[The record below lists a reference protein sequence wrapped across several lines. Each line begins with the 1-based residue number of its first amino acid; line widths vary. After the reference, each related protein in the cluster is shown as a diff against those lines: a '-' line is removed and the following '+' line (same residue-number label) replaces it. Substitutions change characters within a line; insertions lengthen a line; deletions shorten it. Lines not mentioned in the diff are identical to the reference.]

1 MKINKAVIESY
12 GRHLLGAAISAVA
25 TISALTGISPLE
37 FNAEE
42 WWTVA
47 NAIWVAALPVALRYL
62 NTKDPAYGRVAE
74 SIAKEVGKQIKSKS
88 SSSKR
93 VAKK

>member
-1 MKINKAVIESY
+1 LKINKAAIESY
-12 GRHLLGAAISAVA
+12 GRHLLGAVISAIA
-25 TISALTGISPLE
+25 TISALTGLSPLE
-37 FNAEE
+37 FNTQE

-47 NAIWVAALPVALRYL
+47 NSVWVAVLPVALRYL

-93 VAKK
+93 VTKK

>member
-1 MKINKAVIESY
+1 MKINKAAVESY
-12 GRHLLGAAISAVA
+12 GRHLLGAAISAIA
-25 TISALTGISPLE
+25 TISALTSVSPLE
-37 FNAEE
+37 FNSSE

-47 NAIWVAALPVALRYL
+47 NAIWVAGLPVALRYL

-74 SIAKEVGKQIKSKS
+74 SIAREVGKQIKSKS

-93 VAKK
+93 ATKK